1 MSLGPTG
8 AYAVLALVVVERLA
22 ELVYAERNTRRLR
35 AAGAREVGAAHYP
48 LLVLLHAVWLAVI
61 AVSIDGETRGDPWLL
76 ALFALLQLGRLWVIA
91 SLGRFWTT
99 RIITLPAAAL
109 IRAGPYRFL
118 RHPNY
123 VVVVGEIAVLPLA
136 FGMIWQA
143 LIFSVLNGLLLAH
156 RIRVEAIALAPR
168 RAM

>member
-1 MSLGPTG
+1 MILGPTG
-8 AYAVLALVVVERLA
+8 AYVVLALVAVERLA

-48 LLVLLHAVWLAVI
+48 LLVLLHAAWLAVI
-61 AVSIDGETRGDPWLL
+61 ALSIDRETRGDPWLL
-76 ALFALLQLGRLWVIA
+76 GLFALLQLGRLWVIA

-99 RIITLPAAAL
+99 RIITLPAAPL
-109 IRAGPYRFL
+109 VRAGPYRFL

-123 VVVVGEIAVLPLA
+123 VVVVGEIVVLPLA